1 MTKYLKIFL
10 DLEKNADNQSE
21 HKYSGSNFLLGRKR
35 KIFRHQPNQNNTVN
49 AIYEIKYEK

>member
-21 HKYSGSNFLLGRKR
+21 HKYSGRNFCLEESVKFLGISQI
-35 KIFRHQPNQNNTVN
+35 KI
-49 AIYEIKYEK
+49 IL